1 MIIAVCTDDNNG
13 MLFNNRRQSRDMLLI
28 EDLIKYAN
36 ANKILINEFSKSL
49 FADYENNILIS
60 DTFLSD
66 ANEND
71 ICFVENVDL
80 NEYKDKIN
88 TLIIYKWNRVYPSDF
103 CFNLDLSNYK
113 LIETKDFKG
122 NSHEK
127 ITREI
132 YSLW

>member
-1 MIIAVCTDDNNG
+1 MIAVICVDDNNG

-36 ANKILINEFSKSL
+36 TNKILINDFSKSL

-71 ICFVENVDL
+71 ICFVENIDL

-88 TLIIYKWNRVYPSDF
+88 TLIIYKWNRVYPADF
-103 CFNLDLSNYK
+103 YFKLDLNSYR

-122 NSHEK
+122 NSHDK

-132 YSLW
+132 YSL

>member
-49 FADYENNILIS
+49 FSDYENNILIS

-132 YSLW
+132 YSL

>member
-1 MIIAVCTDDNNG
+1 MIAVICLDDNNG
-13 MLFNNRRQSRDMLLI
+13 MLFNNRRQSRDKEVICDLI
-28 EDLIKYAN
+28 EYSGSK
-36 ANKILINEFSKSL
+36 KILINEFSKSL

-60 DTFLSD
+60 DTFLTD
-66 ANEND
+66 AEEND

-88 TLIIYKWNRVYPSDF
+88 TLIIYKWNRVYPADF
-103 CFNLDLSNYK
+103 YFNLNLSSYK

-122 NSHEK
+122 NSHDK

-132 YSLW
+132 YSL

>member
-1 MIIAVCTDDNNG
+1 MIAVICVDDNNG

-36 ANKILINEFSKSL
+36 SNKILINEFSKSL
-49 FADYENNILIS
+49 FADYEHNILIS

-80 NEYKDKIN
+80 TNFKDKIN
-88 TLIIYKWNRVYPSDF
+88 TLIIYKWNRVYPADF
-103 CFNLDLSNYK
+103 HFNLNLSSYK

-122 NSHEK
+122 NSHDK
-127 ITREI
+127 ITRET
-132 YSLW
+132 YSV